1 MTFEKH
7 LGYLSFQ
14 KPVLSVNVIKELF
27 KESLYLSSFYKF
39 FTDRRT
45 AMIKGL
51 TVTCYPDRFNAYSRT
66 FKKTVAIE
74 VSELYLTFVLLI

>member
-1 MTFEKH
+1 MKSYRQKKMTFEKH

-14 KPVLSVNVIKELF
+14 KPVLRVNVIKELF

-51 TVTCYPDRFNAYSRT
+51 TVY
-66 FKKTVAIE
+66 
-74 VSELYLTFVLLI
+74 VLPGPI